1 MHMFIPNCFTLFS
14 TISSTLLKSG
24 IHRKSTN
31 TISIFFSIFNLNFP
45 KQPIMALWL
54 FRAGSSGIYENKFLD
69 ESKIYLTW
77 DGLMEKTEALTTRR
91 RIYDPNGSVN

>member
-1 MHMFIPNCFTLFS
+1 
-14 TISSTLLKSG
+14 
-24 IHRKSTN
+24 
-31 TISIFFSIFNLNFP
+31 
-45 KQPIMALWL
+45 MALWL